1 MNVRWENLVKGQ
13 TMSLAYMTRADRTFS
28 VFTPR
33 GDVVISLRE
42 QLYKKRNQLENELEF
57 NRI

>member
-1 MNVRWENLVKGQ
+1 MKGQ